1 MFGHAATDTPM
12 RGMGNV
18 RRWLYLLA
26 LAIPLAV
33 QALPAQAQ
41 PLLCASGLYCP
52 DGYTCLQ
59 GNKCGR
65 AAPDVETKCDRPGFK
80 KIGTGCF
87 PSAYVDCGRG
97 IACDPGQRCSG
108 SGKIESACSFYWG
121 PPCARAR
128 EGKCPQRQVCNPDA
142 KASGKSCYD
151 PIVSFV
157 CPDRNL
163 VCAKGR
169 ECIEKPTIDTACIFV
184 DGPTIPQQQRTS
196 TAPGKPERTSG
207 PERTERPANPEQP
220 RSRIAPGRSEGLLDP
235 EKEDRR

>member
-1 MFGHAATDTPM
+1 MAVSACLGNPLGGAGFAGASTAAPLCERSLLPRRLYLPSGQQVRTRSSGCRDQV
-12 RGMGNV
+12 RSARLQENRHGMLSQRV
-18 RRWLYLLA
+18 RRLR
-26 LAIPLAV
+26 
-33 QALPAQAQ
+33 
-41 PLLCASGLYCP
+41 
-52 DGYTCLQ
+52 TRHCL
-59 GNKCGR
+59 
-65 AAPDVETKCDRPGFK
+65 RPGPTLF
-80 KIGTGCF
+80 
-87 PSAYVDCGRG
+87 
-97 IACDPGQRCSG
+97 G

-142 KASGKSCYD
+142 KISGKSCYD